1 MEKVMVSVIV
11 PCYNVEA
18 YLPNCIE
25 SVLHQSYPHWELI
38 LVDDGSPDRCGE
50 ICDRYAGIDKRIKVI
65 HKQNAGVAAARN
77 SGIEQAT
84 GDYIGFIDGD
94 DWIEPE
100 MYQTLYEVASNES
113 ADVVQCGWYKVDPDG
128 RKVCPYPNEYKKVL
142 SSDEALESLIDF
154 PEFPLNTSVCSKL
167 FKSEV
172 AQHFRFSPVRAYE
185 DDEYI
190 FKTVSYANKIVCLN
204 TPLYDYLNRE
214 NSTMTA
220 KFNMNKIALV
230 TIQKNICDYLRMRY
244 PKGLPKVLKV
254 LCSKQF
260 YILSCL
266 LANPQL
272 DGASAMAKKIESDI
286 LSSYDEYVQNSAM
299 GVNKIMLRLIKY
311 TPKCIWSL
319 VLKMKFA

>member
-1 MEKVMVSVIV
+1 MNQPLISVIV
-11 PCYNVEA
+11 AIYNVEE
-18 YLPNCIE
+18 YLPKCIE
-25 SVLHQSYPHWELI
+25 SILNQTYKNIELI
-38 LVDDGSPDRCGE
+38 LVIDGSPDNSLN
-50 ICDRYAGIDKRIKVI
+50 ICNQYAEKDGRIKVI
-65 HKQNAGVAAARN
+65 EKENGGQATARN
-77 SGIEQAT
+77 KALDIAM

-286 LSSYDEYVQNSAM
+286 LSSYDEYVQNPAM
-299 GVNKIMLRLIKY
+299 GINKIMLRLMKY
-311 TPKCIWSL
+311 TPKCIWSW